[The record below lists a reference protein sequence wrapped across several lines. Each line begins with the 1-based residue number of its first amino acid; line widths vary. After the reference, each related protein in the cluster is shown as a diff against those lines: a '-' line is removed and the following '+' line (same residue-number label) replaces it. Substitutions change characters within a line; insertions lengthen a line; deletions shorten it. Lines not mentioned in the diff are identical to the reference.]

1 MFLPQLQ
8 KEIRSK
14 ALNAINLLVKDTIIQ
29 FIRKFTNPNKS
40 WEILKE
46 KYKFK
51 GRSYLLMLKKHDH
64 EER

>member
-14 ALNAINLLVKDTIIQ
+14 AINAINLLVKDTIIP

-40 WEILKE
+40 WEYLKE
-46 KYKFK
+46 KYKSK
-51 GRSYLLMLKKHDH
+51 TIS
-64 EER
+64 